1 MIFSEEYDIIS
12 QMEVEMSYDSVCEQ
26 VKTLSEACLEDASKY
41 LTFLLYQ
48 YNQTKFESLAE
59 SEEEFSAKM
68 QKGFD
73 DMKNG
78 RVTPLDEAFS
88 EIKRRFA

>member
-1 MIFSEEYDIIS
+1 
-12 QMEVEMSYDSVCEQ
+12 MSYDSVCEQ
-26 VKTLSEACLEDASKY
+26 VKILPESCLEDASKY
-41 LTFLLYQ
+41 LTYLLYQ
-48 YNQTKFESLAE
+48 YNQVQVEGLTESD
-59 SEEEFSAKM
+59 EEFSAKM

-78 RVTPLDEAFS
+78 RVTPLNESFS

>member
-1 MIFSEEYDIIS
+1 MD
-12 QMEVEMSYDSVCEQ
+12 
-26 VKTLSEACLEDASKY
+26 
-41 LTFLLYQ
+41 FLLYQ
-48 YNQTKFESLAE
+48 YNQSQFETLAE
-59 SEEEFSAKM
+59 SEEEFSIKM